1 MKILFG
7 LVPFFVALPIVVA
20 SAIWQGGKTERWGKF
35 PELDVCA
42 ARINKIPLEIGG
54 GEWKG
59 TIGPKMDEN
68 IRKYAGAVGDAQILY
83 TNSNGQKVNL
93 LVVCGRLMDVWNHR
107 PDRCYP
113 AHGYKQETDPK
124 GTQKLTDDEKAP
136 CDFLSSIYT
145 LQTDQ
150 RRVRVYWG
158 WSSDGKWVAPDDLR
172 QDFFR
177 TDPIFKIQV
186 ETGVAED
193 NEPAERGPGA
203 DFIKVLLPELNR
215 VLFPGYKPPA
225 QVAQAASAAK
235 DLTAAPAASKP
246 DAAKPEAAK

>member
-42 ARINKIPLEIGG
+42 KRIDGIPLDFGG
-54 GEWKG
+54 WKG
-59 TIGPKMDEN
+59 TVGPKMDEN

-83 TNSNGQKVNL
+83 TNSTGQKVNL

-113 AHGYKQETDPK
+113 AHGYKEDTDR
-124 GTQKLTDDEKAP
+124 QVQLLTDGDGAK
-136 CDFLSSIYT
+136 CNFQSSIYVK
-145 LQTDQ
+145 DQ
-150 RRVRVYWG
+150 ARVRVYWG

-186 ETGVAED
+186 EAGVAGD
-193 NEPAERGPGA
+193 NEPADRGPAA

-225 QVAQAASAAK
+225 QIAQAASAAK
-235 DLTAAPAASKP
+235 DSTPAPAASKP